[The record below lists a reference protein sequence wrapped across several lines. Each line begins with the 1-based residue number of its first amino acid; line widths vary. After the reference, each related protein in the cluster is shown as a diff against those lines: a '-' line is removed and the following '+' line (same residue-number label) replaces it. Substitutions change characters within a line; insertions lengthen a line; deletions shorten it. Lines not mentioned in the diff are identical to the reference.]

1 MVYNNDLY
9 MRCINTLSWIMSIV
23 VFVMVFVI
31 YAELVKDDSSDKD
44 KDNHSGPT
52 GPAGTYESWFKKI
65 TN

>member
-1 MVYNNDLY
+1 MAYNNELY
-9 MRCINTLSWIMSIV
+9 MRCINTLSWVMSIV

-31 YAELVKDDSSDKD
+31 YNKLVKDDSSDKD
-44 KDNHSGPT
+44 DHSGPT